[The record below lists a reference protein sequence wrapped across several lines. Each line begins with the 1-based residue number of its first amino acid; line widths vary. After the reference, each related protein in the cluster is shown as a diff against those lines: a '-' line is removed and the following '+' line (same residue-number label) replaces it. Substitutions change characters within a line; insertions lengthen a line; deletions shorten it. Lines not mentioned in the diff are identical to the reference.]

1 MQTLL
6 PLSTATP
13 ATLPPAPA
21 NASAGSADGAT
32 YSAGAGAAASSASVT
47 LSDPGSS
54 LATQTYTPGGSLTAM
69 TPVWEQDASDPVSTQ
84 IANNY
89 QSTPL
94 ADRFHGLGAALLE
107 RFQLNG
113 GDYSQSV
120 ILRAPGS
127 GADGSVSNLDSI
139 RQSQLHTQSD
149 NQITLDIQTASGAT
163 VHLSLASQGGGLG
176 VQIQVTNGTLTDAER
191 NALAGLADAF
201 QDAVDGLTAVPP
213 RLALDGLTQFDT
225 TVLSSVDLQASFKLS
240 NGSLQ
245 TLAFHADS
253 QKRSVVY
260 AGPTG
265 NVNID
270 VDMSNPSLIGSAAQ
284 QSRALSSYLAQFD
297 QAQSRGHGDATLMT
311 MFKDAFTALNS
322 HYNVDPSQATSRPIA
337 LEDTDH
343 AMMSGLADF
352 SASVTQTTDFS
363 VNPMRPGE
371 KDAYSYQAS
380 QNTRIAGPDTPN
392 RSLTQTQQSHL
403 TASYHQSLY
412 PDTPLDLKGGK
423 YSQNYYYYQI
433 DGSASSVAD
442 IAYREGRL
450 DKASIAQT
458 ASQSTHVMKYVI
470 GDLES
475 DTTTPYSVSRS
486 WNLLNLLNSAKPHDP
501 SSTPLEQTRWHN
513 TLSAVGDLALMK
525 ADPAALRA
533 AGLGIAG
540 SANGA

>member
-1 MQTLL
+1 MQSLL

-21 NASAGSADGAT
+21 NAASGPAD
-32 YSAGAGAAASSASVT
+32 GAAASAGPGATATSASVT
-47 LSDPGSS
+47 LTDPRASQA
-54 LATQTYTPGGSLTAM
+54 LQTYTPGGTLAPM
-69 TPVWEQDASDPVSTQ
+69 TPVWEQDANDPVSTQ

-89 QSTPL
+89 QATPL
-94 ADRFHGLGAALLE
+94 ADRFDGLGTALLE

-113 GDYSQSV
+113 GNYSQSV

-149 NQITLDIQTASGAT
+149 NQVTLDIQTVSGAT

-176 VQIQVTNGTLTDAER
+176 VQVQVTNGTLTDAER

-213 RLALDGLTQFDT
+213 RLALDGLTQFDK

-240 NGSLQ
+240 DGSLQ

-253 QKRSVVY
+253 QKRSVAY
-260 AGPTG
+260 TSAAGSV
-265 NVNID
+265 NVD
-270 VDMSNPSLIGSAAQ
+270 VDMSNPSVIGSAAQ
-284 QSRALSSYLAQFD
+284 QSRALASYLGQFD

-322 HYNVDPSQATSRPIA
+322 HYNVNPPQATSRAIA
-337 LEDTDH
+337 LDDTDH

-352 SASVTQTTDFS
+352 SASVTQTADFS
-363 VNPMRPGE
+363 ANPMRPGE
-371 KDAYSYQAS
+371 EDAYSYQVS
-380 QNTRIAGPDTPN
+380 QSTRIAGPDTGN
-392 RSLTQTQQSHL
+392 RSLKQTQQSHL

-412 PDTPLDLKGGK
+412 PDTALDLTTDKH
-423 YSQNYYYYQI
+423 SQNYYYYQI
-433 DGSASSVAD
+433 DDSASSVAD

-450 DKASIAQT
+450 DKASITQT
-458 ASQSTHVMKYVI
+458 ASQSTHVMKYVM
-470 GDLES
+470 GDLEG
-475 DTTTPYSVSRS
+475 DTTTPSSVSRS
-486 WNLLNLLNSAKPHDP
+486 WNLLNLLNAAKPHDH
-501 SSTPLEQTRWHN
+501 SSTPLEQARWRD
-513 TLSAVGDLALMK
+513 TLSAVGDLSIMK
-525 ADPAALRA
+525 ADPATLRA
-533 AGLGIAG
+533 AGPGIAG
-540 SANGA
+540 SANVA